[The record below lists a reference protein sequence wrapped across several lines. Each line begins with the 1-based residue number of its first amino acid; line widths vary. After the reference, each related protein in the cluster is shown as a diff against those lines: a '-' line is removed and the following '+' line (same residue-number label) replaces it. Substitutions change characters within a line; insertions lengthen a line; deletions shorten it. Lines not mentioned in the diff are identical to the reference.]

1 MPPRERHLSHAAR
14 DPREPRERSNRG
26 RLRTARRLCG
36 PARLWLHPRF
46 STGTLVGISTSAA
59 PEDHPA
65 ARRCANCGESVLEEL
80 TFVSSAG
87 TRRATAGCVVY
98 SYRNACSF
106 LPCCIRLHTLHYGM
120 HTRFQKCIR
129 VQHTCIHMH
138 LCMHFQ
144 TAYSIRLHTAT
155 YDVLHISAYGRACC
169 IQVGGAYNCIR
180 WSAYMCIHV
189 AFFCVNA
196 AVCVSLLNALKFGWM
211 QRVAYGARC
220 IRCAAYGACCIHVH
234 PCCICLPECG
244 CMQCTKK

>member
-1 MPPRERHLSHAAR
+1 M
-14 DPREPRERSNRG
+14 
-26 RLRTARRLCG
+26 
-36 PARLWLHPRF
+36 LH
-46 STGTLVGISTSAA
+46 SAA
-59 PEDHPA
+59 Y
-65 ARRCANCGESVLEEL
+65 
-80 TFVSSAG
+80 
-87 TRRATAGCVVY
+87 TAY
-98 SYRNACSF
+98 E
-106 LPCCIRLHTLHYGM
+106 T

-138 LCMHFQ
+138 THGPLYAFPNCI
-144 TAYSIRLHTAT
+144 TAYDCIRPHTMCC
-155 YDVLHISAYGRACC
+155 ISPHTEGRTSYSC
-169 IQVGGAYNCIR
+169 IQVGDAYNCIR

-196 AVCVSLLNALKFGWM
+196 GVCVSLLNALKFGWM